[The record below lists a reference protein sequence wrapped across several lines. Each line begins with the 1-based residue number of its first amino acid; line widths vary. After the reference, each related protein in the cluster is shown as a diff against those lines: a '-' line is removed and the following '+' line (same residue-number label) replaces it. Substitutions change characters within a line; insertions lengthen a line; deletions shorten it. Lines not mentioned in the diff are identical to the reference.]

1 MSKKYFSFILW
12 FIDCRYALK
21 KRIFVVWNLTMK
33 WSYKIFRAILVSL
46 LTLMILIPTTLY
58 VVMTLPPVQNKVKE
72 ISEKELRKLLNT
84 NVEIGSVIFTPFNR
98 VTLRNIVI
106 EDTKGDTAAYIKR
119 LGAGINLRELINN
132 QNIEINYTELIGLD
146 ARISKETPDA
156 PLNIQPIIDALK
168 PKEKNKPPTLFNLKI
183 NTVVVRNTQLKY
195 DIIAAEKDSM
205 KLDFNHLHIYDFN
218 ADLKL
223 PRIKNDDFSIDIKRF
238 TLKEKS
244 GIELKSL
251 KGAFHIAS
259 YETAIK
265 GLELHMPN
273 SEIYISDITVN
284 YTDWNDLKQNYC
296 SIPLNFSIIPGSYI
310 SPRDLK
316 GLLPQLGKFN
326 NKIDLELFASGKVD
340 DIQLK
345 KLDISIDNDKMWLLC
360 RGKIQNITDKE
371 NATIDFPRINLHGY
385 GQDIATIVSYVSNI
399 SQKDKQTLSNLGK
412 TAINITAKG
421 SLKKAILN
429 GLISTSPGNAKIDIT
444 YNKSHNNSPI
454 KLAGKVSTENF
465 NIGQLISN
473 QQLGNIG
480 LKTEFNAS
488 IANSKINGS
497 FLGDIS
503 HLQFKNYTYQ
513 GIKTFFDLEDKKIN
527 GSLIINDSNIDMVMA
542 GEALLNE
549 KAPLLD
555 LHIDANDISLYNLNL
570 LNKYPEHHLSAT
582 VHAEYNGTNI
592 NDAIASL
599 SVNGLKFI
607 TPSQEGIN
615 IENINIELN
624 NQNTPQHITLNSDII
639 DGEVEGCYDFASL
652 THSAKDII
660 SHYLPSLISAEC
672 IEKTINEKETE
683 ILNDFN
689 INFTIKDNNEILDFI
704 NAPVRLIHPIK
715 ITGGMNHIAHKM
727 NLEID
732 APYLQQK
739 NKLVKNTHLSVNID
753 KNNNLCQFH
762 GTTIM
767 PTKKGETL
775 VNLKCNGLND
785 RIDTKI
791 DWDINNTRAFNGNI
805 MFSSLFQRNEDN
817 TLFTNI
823 NIHPSELVFNDTA
836 WTVNPAHI
844 VVNKDITVSGFDAYR
859 DNQYIKINGKAS
871 ANPDDQICLELL
883 DVNLDYIFETLAINN
898 VAFGGNAT
906 GTFYASNL
914 FSKEPRLSTPGLKV
928 DKLSYN
934 YSVLGDAIIESH
946 WDADNKG
953 VAINADISQS
963 NGCKSYINGAIFPMN
978 DSLDLKFKTQ
988 KINVGFMQPF
998 MSAFAK
1004 DVSGYASGN
1013 ARLWGKF
1020 KTIDM
1025 TGDIYAEDLR
1035 LKIDFTNTYY
1045 TTSDS
1050 IHLKPGYIG
1059 FKDVKLTDAYGNN
1072 ALLGGYLKHT
1082 CFKRPEFEF
1091 NITKARNFLSYDET
1105 PERNPIWHGRIF
1117 GNGEASVKG
1126 KPGEVN
1132 IMVDMTTAP
1141 KSTFTFVLSDQ
1152 LEANEYTFITFRDR
1166 DKLNGVNITPVDSS
1180 LIKVRELE
1188 ERIAQAQMQSTSA
1201 TKYTLDIQ
1209 VDATPEAEMILV
1221 MDPIG
1226 GDRIKARGD
1235 GELHLIYDSDNEN
1248 DIFLSG
1254 KYMIEEGKYNFT
1266 LQDIIVKEF
1275 IINNE
1280 SSITFNGDPYAAIL
1294 DVEAAYALN
1303 ANLTDLDESFAE
1315 DKDLARTNIPVHAII
1330 LVNGD
1335 MRQPSIDFKLR
1346 FPSLTDNNV
1355 ENKVNSII
1363 STKDMMNRQIIY
1375 LLALNRFY
1383 TPEYMSST
1391 TKGNELASVASSTI
1405 SSQLSSML
1413 GELSDNWSISPN
1425 FRSDK
1430 GDFSDVEV
1438 DLALSS
1444 RLLNNRLLFNGNFGY
1459 RDKTMNDNTF
1469 VGDFDIEYLLN
1480 RGGNIR
1486 LKAYNRYNDQN
1497 YYLKSAT
1504 TTQGVGIVFRRDF
1517 DKMFNFLNIKKDK
1530 PSDNSNDSIAPA
1542 DSINRKIQPVIIP
1555 ERK

>member
-1 MSKKYFSFILW
+1 
-12 FIDCRYALK
+12 
-21 KRIFVVWNLTMK
+21 
-33 WSYKIFRAILVSL
+33 
-46 LTLMILIPTTLY
+46 
-58 VVMTLPPVQNKVKE
+58 MTLPPVQNKVKE
-72 ISEKELRKLLNT
+72 ISESELHKLLNT
-84 NVEIGSVIFTPFNR
+84 NIQIGSVIFSPFNR
-98 VTLRNIVI
+98 ITLRNIVI
-106 EDTKGDTAAYIKR
+106 EDAKGDTAAYIKR
-119 LGAGINLRELINN
+119 LGAGINIRELINN

-168 PKEKNKPPTLFNLKI
+168 PKEKNKPSTLFDLKI
-183 NTVVVRNTQLKY
+183 NTVVIRNTQLKY
-195 DIIAAEKDSM
+195 DIISTKKDST
-205 KLDFNHLHIYDFN
+205 KLDPNHLHIYDFN
-218 ADLKL
+218 ADLRL
-223 PRIKNDDFSIDIKRF
+223 PRIKNDDFTIDLKRF
-238 TLKEKS
+238 ALKEKS
-244 GIELKSL
+244 GIELSSL
-251 KGAFHIAS
+251 KGFFHIAS
-259 YETAIK
+259 YETSIK
-265 GLELHMPN
+265 GFELLMPN
-273 SEIYISDITVN
+273 SELYLSDITVN
-284 YTDWNDLKQNYC
+284 YTDWNDLKQNYR
-296 SIPLNFSIIPGSYI
+296 SIPLNLSIIPGSYI
-310 SPRDLK
+310 TPTDLT
-316 GLLPQLGKFN
+316 GILPLFEKFN
-326 NKIDLELFASGKVD
+326 NRIDLELFASGTVN

-360 RGKIQNITDKE
+360 RGKIQNITDRE
-371 NATIDFPRINLHGY
+371 NATLDFPRINLHGY
-385 GQDIATIVSYVSNI
+385 GQDIAAIATNLINI
-399 SQKDKQTLSNLGK
+399 SPKDKQTISNLGK
-412 TAINITAKG
+412 TAININAKG
-421 SLKKAILN
+421 NLKNALLN
-429 GLISTSPGNAKIDIT
+429 GIISTSPGNAKIDIT
-444 YNKSHNNSPI
+444 YSKSHNNSPI
-454 KLAGKVSTENF
+454 QLSGRVSTENF
-465 NIGQLISN
+465 NIGQLIDN
-473 QQLGNIG
+473 RLLGNIG
-480 LKTEFNAS
+480 LNTEFNAS
-488 IANSKINGS
+488 ISKSKINGS
-497 FLGDIS
+497 FAGDIS

-513 GIKTFFDLEDKKIN
+513 GIETLFDLEDKKIN
-527 GSLIINDSNIDMVMA
+527 GSLIVNDSNIDMVIA
-542 GEALLNE
+542 GEAIFND
-549 KAPLLD
+549 KTPSLD
-555 LHIDANDISLYNLNL
+555 IHIEANDVSPYNLNL
-570 LNKYPEHHLSAT
+570 INKYPKHHLST
-582 VHAEYNGTNI
+582 TMHAEYNGTDFNNAIANLSI
-592 NDAIASL
+592 NDF
-599 SVNGLKFI
+599 KFI
-607 TPSQEGIN
+607 TQKQNGIN

-624 NQNTPQHITLNSDII
+624 NQSSPQYISLNSDII
-639 DGEVEGCYDFASL
+639 DGEVEGNYDFSSL
-652 THSAKDII
+652 AHSAKDII

-672 IEKTINEKETE
+672 IEATHNKKEQKR
-683 ILNDFN
+683 LNDFN
-689 INFTIKDNNEILDFI
+689 FNFTIKDNNEVLDFF

-715 ITGGMNHIAHKM
+715 IAGAMNHLAHKM
-727 NLEID
+727 NLD
-732 APYLQQK
+732 VDVPYLQQK
-739 NKLVKNTHLSVNID
+739 NKLIKDTRLSVNVD
-753 KNNNLCQFH
+753 KSNNLCQLFA
-762 GTTIM
+762 TTKM
-767 PTKKGETL
+767 PSKKGETL
-775 VNLKCNGLND
+775 VNLRCNGEND
-785 RIDTKI
+785 RVDTKI
-791 DWDINNTRAFNGNI
+791 DWDINNTRSFNGNI

-823 NIHPSELVFNDTA
+823 NIHPSKLVFNDTA
-836 WTVNPAHI
+836 WTVSPAHI
-844 VVNKDITVSGFDAYR
+844 VVNNKNVTVSGFDAYR

-871 ANPDDQICLELL
+871 ENPDDEICLQLL

-914 FSKEPRLSTPGLKV
+914 FSKEPRLSTSGLKV
-928 DKLSYN
+928 DQLSYN

-946 WDADNKG
+946 WDAENKG

-963 NGCKSYINGAIFPMN
+963 NGYKSYINGAIFPMN

-988 KINVGFMQPF
+988 KINVGFMLPF

-1004 DVSGYASGN
+1004 EVSGYASGD

-1025 TGDIYAEDLR
+1025 TGDIYAENLK

-1045 TTSDS
+1045 TATDS

-1091 NITKARNFLSYDET
+1091 NITKAHNFLSYDET

-1132 IMVDMTTAP
+1132 IIVDMNTAP

-1166 DKLNGVNITPVDSS
+1166 DKLNSVNSSPVDST

-1188 ERIAQAQMQSTSA
+1188 DRIAQTQKQSTSK

-1209 VDATPEAEMILV
+1209 VDANPDAEMILV
-1221 MDPIG
+1221 MDPVG

-1235 GELHLIYDSDNEN
+1235 GKLHLIYDSDNEK

-1254 KYMIEEGKYNFT
+1254 KYQIEEGKYNFT

-1275 IINNE
+1275 IINNT

-1303 ANLTDLDESFAE
+1303 ANLTDLDESFAQ

-1335 MRQPSIDFKLR
+1335 MRQPNIDFNLR
-1346 FPSLTDNNV
+1346 FPSITDNNI

-1459 RDKTMNDNTF
+1459 RDKTMNENAF
-1469 VGDFDIEYLLN
+1469 IGDFDIEYLLN
-1480 RGGNIR
+1480 RTGNIR

-1497 YYLKSAT
+1497 YYLKTAP

-1517 DKMFNFLNIKKDK
+1517 DKLFNFLNIRRVDK
-1530 PSDNSNDSIAPA
+1530 QENNNDSIVST
-1542 DSINRKIQPVIIP
+1542 DSTKVESQPIIIP

>member
-1 MSKKYFSFILW
+1 
-12 FIDCRYALK
+12 
-21 KRIFVVWNLTMK
+21 MK

-46 LTLMILIPTTLY
+46 LTLVILIPTTLY
-58 VVMTLPPVQNKVKE
+58 VVMTLPPIQNKAKE
-72 ISEKELRKLLNT
+72 IGERELHKLLNT
-84 NVEIGSVIFTPFNR
+84 NVKIGSIIFSPFNR

-106 EDTKGDTAAYIKR
+106 EDAKGDTAAYIKR
-119 LGAGINLRELINN
+119 LGAGINIREIINN

-146 ARISKETPDA
+146 ARISKEAPDA

-168 PKEKNKPPTLFNLKI
+168 PKEKNKPPTVFNLKI
-183 NTVVVRNTQLKY
+183 NTVVIRNTQLKY
-195 DIIAAEKDSM
+195 DIVNTEKDST
-205 KLDFNHLHIYDFN
+205 KLDTNHLHIYDFN
-218 ADLKL
+218 ADLQL
-223 PRIKNDDFSIDIKRF
+223 PRIKNDDFTVDIKRF
-238 TLKEKS
+238 ALKEKS
-244 GIELKSL
+244 GLELSSL
-251 KGAFHIAS
+251 KGLFHISS
-259 YETAIK
+259 YETLVK
-265 GLELHMPN
+265 GFELLMPN
-273 SEIYISDITVN
+273 SELYLSDITVN
-284 YTDWNDLKQNYC
+284 YTDWNDLKQNYH
-296 SIPLNFSIIPGSYI
+296 SIPLNLSIIPGSYI
-310 SPRDLK
+310 TPTDFK
-316 GLLPQLGKFN
+316 GLLPQLGRIN
-326 NKIDLELFASGKVD
+326 NRIDLELFASGTVN

-360 RGKIQNITDKE
+360 RGKIQNITNKE
-371 NATIDFPRINLHGY
+371 NAIIEFPRINLHGY
-385 GQDIATIVSYVSNI
+385 GQDIATIVSNFKNI
-399 SQKDKQTLSNLGK
+399 SPKDKQTISNLGK
-412 TAINITAKG
+412 TSININAKG
-421 SLKKAILN
+421 TLKKALLN
-429 GLISTSPGNAKIDIT
+429 GLISTSPGNAKINIT
-444 YNKSHNNSPI
+444 FNKSHNNSPI
-454 KLAGKVSTENF
+454 QLSGEVSTEDF
-465 NIGQLISN
+465 NIGQLIDN
-473 QQLGNIG
+473 QLLGNIG
-480 LKTEFNAS
+480 LNTEFNAS
-488 IANSKINGS
+488 IAKSKINGS
-497 FLGDIS
+497 FVGDIS
-503 HLQFKNYTYQ
+503 HFQFKNYTYQ
-513 GIKTFFDLEDKKIN
+513 GIKTLFDLDDKKIN
-527 GSLIINDSNIDMVMA
+527 GSLIVNDSNIDMVVA
-542 GEALLNE
+542 GEAMFND
-549 KAPLLD
+549 KTPSLD
-555 LHIDANDISLYNLNL
+555 IHIEANDIVPYNLNL
-570 LNKYPEHHLSAT
+570 LNKYPKHHLSTT
-582 VHAEYNGTNI
+582 VHAEYNGENF
-592 NDAIASL
+592 NNAIANL
-599 SVNGLKFI
+599 SVNDLKFI
-607 TPSQEGIN
+607 TQEQNGIN
-615 IENINIELN
+615 IKNINIELN
-624 NQNTPQHITLNSDII
+624 NQHTHQYISLNSDII
-639 DGEVEGCYDFASL
+639 DGEVEGCYDFSSL
-652 THSAKDII
+652 VHSAKDII

-672 IEKTINEKETE
+672 IEATHNEKEHKR
-683 ILNDFN
+683 LNDFN
-689 INFTIKDNNEILDFI
+689 FNFTIKDNNEILDFI

-715 ITGGMNHIAHKM
+715 IIGDMNHLAHKM
-727 NLEID
+727 NLDID
-732 APYLQQK
+732 VPYLQQK
-739 NKLVKNTHLSVNID
+739 NKLIKDTHLSVNID
-753 KNNNLCQFH
+753 KSNNLCQLFA
-762 GTTIM
+762 TTKI
-767 PTKKGETL
+767 PSKKGETL
-775 VNLKCNGLND
+775 VNLKCNGTND
-785 RIDTKI
+785 RVDTKI
-791 DWDINNTRAFNGNI
+791 DWAINNARGFNGDI
-805 MFSSLFQRNEDN
+805 MFSSLFQRNDDN

-823 NIHPSELVFNDTA
+823 NIHPSKLVFNDTA
-836 WTVNPAHI
+836 WTISPAHI
-844 VVNKDITVSGFDAYR
+844 VVNDKSVTVSGFDAYR

-871 ANPDDQICLELL
+871 ENPEDEICLQLL

-928 DKLSYN
+928 DQLSYN

-946 WDADNKG
+946 WDAEEKG

-963 NGCKSYINGAIFPMN
+963 NGYKSYINGAIFPMN
-978 DSLDLKFKTQ
+978 DSLDLKFRTQ
-988 KINVGFMQPF
+988 KINVGFMLPF

-1004 DVSGYASGN
+1004 EVNGYASGN

-1025 TGDIYAEDLR
+1025 TGDIYAEDLK

-1045 TTSDS
+1045 TATDS

-1105 PERNPIWHGRIF
+1105 PERNPIWYGRIF

-1132 IMVDMTTAP
+1132 IIVDMNTAP

-1166 DKLNGVNITPVDSS
+1166 DKLNSVNSSPVDST

-1188 ERIAQAQMQSTSA
+1188 DRIAQTQKQSTSK

-1209 VDATPEAEMILV
+1209 VDANPDAEMILV
-1221 MDPIG
+1221 MDPVG

-1235 GELHLIYDSDNEN
+1235 GKLHLIYDSDNEK

-1254 KYMIEEGKYNFT
+1254 KYQIEEGKYNFT

-1275 IINNE
+1275 IINNT

-1303 ANLTDLDESFAE
+1303 ANLTDLDESFAQ

-1335 MRQPSIDFKLR
+1335 MRQPNIDFNLR
-1346 FPSLTDNNV
+1346 FPSITDNNI

-1459 RDKTMNDNTF
+1459 RDKTMNENTF
-1469 VGDFDIEYLLN
+1469 IGDFDIEYLLN
-1480 RGGNIR
+1480 RAGNIR

-1497 YYLKSAT
+1497 YYLKTAP

-1517 DKMFNFLNIKKDK
+1517 DKIFNFLNTQKA
-1530 PSDNSNDSIAPA
+1530 NTQENNNDSIAPI
-1542 DSINRKIQPVIIP
+1542 DSTKLEIQPIIIP

>member
-1 MSKKYFSFILW
+1 
-12 FIDCRYALK
+12 
-21 KRIFVVWNLTMK
+21 
-33 WSYKIFRAILVSL
+33 
-46 LTLMILIPTTLY
+46 MILIPTTLY

-72 ISEKELRKLLNT
+72 IGERELHKLLNT
-84 NVEIGSVIFTPFNR
+84 NVKIGSVIFTPFNR

-106 EDTKGDTAAYIKR
+106 EDAKGDTAAYIKR
-119 LGAGINLRELINN
+119 LGTGINLRELINN

-146 ARISKETPDA
+146 VRISKETPDA
-156 PLNIQPIIDALK
+156 PFNIQPIIDALK
-168 PKEKNKPPTLFNLKI
+168 PKEKNKPKTLFNLKI
-183 NTVVVRNTQLKY
+183 NTVVIRNTQLKY
-195 DIIAAEKDSM
+195 DIITTEKDNS
-205 KLDFNHLHIYDFN
+205 KLDPNHLHIYEFN
-218 ADLKL
+218 ADLQL
-223 PRIKNDDFSIDIKRF
+223 PCIKNDDFTIDIKRF
-238 TLKEKS
+238 ALKERS
-244 GIELKSL
+244 GLELSSL
-251 KGAFHIAS
+251 KGFFHISS
-259 YETAIK
+259 YETSIK
-265 GLELHMPN
+265 GLELLMPN
-273 SEIYISDITVN
+273 SEIYLSDIAVN
-284 YTDWNDLKQNYC
+284 YTDWNDLKQNYR
-296 SIPLNFSIIPGSYI
+296 SIPLNLSIIPGSYVTP
-310 SPRDLK
+310 SDLK
-316 GLLPQLGKFN
+316 GLLPKLEKID

-360 RGKIQNITDKE
+360 RGKIQNITNKE
-371 NATIDFPRINLHGY
+371 NLTIDFPRINLHGY
-385 GQDIATIVSYVSNI
+385 GQDIATIVANFKNI
-399 SQKDKQTLSNLGK
+399 SAKDKQTISNLGK

-421 SLKKAILN
+421 NLKKALLN

-444 YNKSHNNSPI
+444 YNKDHNNSPI
-454 KLAGKVSTENF
+454 KLSGKVSTENF
-465 NIGQLISN
+465 NIGQLIN
-473 QQLGNIG
+473 NKLLGNIG
-480 LKTEFNAS
+480 VNTEFNAS
-488 IANSKINGS
+488 IAKSKINGY

-503 HLQFKNYTYQ
+503 HFQFKSYTYQ
-513 GIKTFFDLEDKKIN
+513 GIKTLFDLENKKVN
-527 GSLIINDSNIDMVMA
+527 GSLIINDNNIDMVIA

-549 KAPLLD
+549 KAPIFD
-555 LHIDANDISLYNLNL
+555 LHIEANDIALYNLNL
-570 LNKYPEHHLSAT
+570 IDKYPEYHLSAT
-582 VHAEYNGTNI
+582 AHAEYNGTSF
-592 NDAIASL
+592 NDAIANL
-599 SVNGLKFI
+599 SVNSLKFI
-607 TPSQEGIN
+607 SPSQDGIE
-615 IENINIELN
+615 IDNINIELN
-624 NQNTPQHITLNSDII
+624 NQNTPQYISLNSDIV
-639 DGEVEGCYDFASL
+639 DGEVEGSYDFTSL
-652 THSAKDII
+652 VHSAKDIV

-672 IEKTINEKETE
+672 IETMSYEKEKKS
-683 ILNDFN
+683 LNDFN
-689 INFTIKDNNEILDFI
+689 FNFTIKDNNEILDLI

-715 ITGGMNHIAHKM
+715 ITGDMNHLAHKM
-727 NLEID
+727 NLIID
-732 APYLQQK
+732 VPYLQQK
-739 NKLVKNTHLSVNID
+739 NKLIKDTRLSVNID
-753 KNNNLCQFH
+753 KDKDMCQLFA
-762 GTTIM
+762 TTKM
-767 PTKKGETL
+767 PSKKGETL
-775 VNLKCNGLND
+775 VNLKCNGVND

-817 TLFTNI
+817 TLFSNI
-823 NIHPSELVFNDTA
+823 NIHPSKLVFNDTA
-836 WTVNPAHI
+836 WTISPAHI
-844 VVNKDITVSGFDAYR
+844 VVNNKDITVSGFDAYR

-871 ANPDDQICLELL
+871 ENPDDEICLQLL

-928 DKLSYN
+928 DQLSYN
-934 YSVLGDAIIESH
+934 YSVLGNAIIESH
-946 WDADNKG
+946 WDAEEKG

-988 KINVGFMQPF
+988 KINVGFMLPF

-1004 DVSGYASGN
+1004 EVSGYASGN

-1025 TGDIYAEDLR
+1025 TGDIYAEDLK

-1045 TTSDS
+1045 TATDS
-1050 IHLKPGYIG
+1050 VHLKPGYIG
-1059 FKDVKLTDAYGNN
+1059 FKDVELTDAYGNN

-1091 NITKARNFLSYDET
+1091 NITKAHNFLSYDET

-1132 IMVDMTTAP
+1132 ITVDMATAP

-1152 LEANEYTFITFRDR
+1152 LEANEYTFITFRDK
-1166 DKLNGVNITPVDSS
+1166 DKLNGNNIESVDST
-1180 LIKVRELE
+1180 LIKVKELE
-1188 ERIAQAQMQSTSA
+1188 ERIAQAQKQSTST

-1254 KYMIEEGKYNFT
+1254 RYMIEEGKYNFT

-1275 IINNE
+1275 IINNT

-1303 ANLTDLDESFAE
+1303 ANLTDLDESFAQ
-1315 DKDLARTNIPVHAII
+1315 DKDLTRTNVPVHAII

-1335 MRQPSIDFKLR
+1335 MRQPNIDFKLR
-1346 FPSLTDNNV
+1346 FPSMTNNNV

-1459 RDKTMNDNTF
+1459 RDKTMNENTF
-1469 VGDFDIEYLLN
+1469 IGDFDIEYLLN
-1480 RGGNIR
+1480 RAGNIR

-1517 DKMFNFLNIKKDK
+1517 DKMFQFLRPKQTTNELEK
-1530 PSDNSNDSIAPA
+1530 A
-1542 DSINRKIQPVIIP
+1542 DSIHPIDSTKIETEPIVIP

>member
-1 MSKKYFSFILW
+1 
-12 FIDCRYALK
+12 
-21 KRIFVVWNLTMK
+21 MK
-33 WSYKIFRAILVSL
+33 WSYKILRAILVSL
-46 LTLMILIPTTLY
+46 LTLVILIPTTLY
-58 VVMTLPPVQNKVKE
+58 VVMTIPPVQNKVKE
-72 ISEKELRKLLNT
+72 ISERELHKLLNT
-84 NVEIGSVIFTPFNR
+84 NVKIGSVIFTPFNR

-106 EDTKGDTAAYIKR
+106 EDAKGDTAAYIKR

-146 ARISKETPDA
+146 ARISKETPEA
-156 PLNIQPIIDALK
+156 PFNIQPIIDALK

-183 NTVVVRNTQLKY
+183 NTVVLRNTQLKY
-195 DIIAAEKDSM
+195 DIISAEKNNS
-205 KLDFNHLHIYDFN
+205 KLDPNHLHIYDFN
-218 ADLKL
+218 ADLQL
-223 PRIKNDDFSIDIKRF
+223 PCIKNDDFLIDIKRF
-238 TLKEKS
+238 ALKEQS
-244 GIELKSL
+244 GLELSSL
-251 KGAFHIAS
+251 KGLFHIAS
-259 YETAIK
+259 YETSIK
-265 GLELHMPN
+265 GFEFLMPN
-273 SEIYISDITVN
+273 SEIYLSDITLN
-284 YTDWNDLKQNYC
+284 YTDWNDLKQNYR
-296 SIPLNFSIIPGSYI
+296 SIPLNLSIIPGSYI
-310 SPRDLK
+310 SPSDLK
-316 GLLPQLGKFN
+316 GLLPQLGN
-326 NKIDLELFASGKVD
+326 LDNRVDLELFASGTVD

-371 NATIDFPRINLHGY
+371 NTTIDFPRINVHGY
-385 GQDIATIVSYVSNI
+385 GQDIASIVANFKNI
-399 SQKDKQTLSNLGK
+399 SNKDRQTISNLGK

-421 SLKKAILN
+421 SLKKALLK

-444 YNKSHNNSPI
+444 YNKRHNNSPI
-454 KLAGKVSTENF
+454 KLSGKVSTENF
-465 NIGQLISN
+465 NIGQLIN
-473 QQLGNIG
+473 NKLLGNVG
-480 LKTEFNAS
+480 VKTEFNAS

-503 HLQFKNYTYQ
+503 HFQFKNYTYQ
-513 GIKTFFDLEDKKIN
+513 GIKTLFDLEDQKIN
-527 GSLIINDSNIDMVMA
+527 GSLIIDDSNIDIVIA
-542 GEALLNE
+542 GEALLNN
-549 KAPLLD
+549 KAPILD
-555 LHIDANDISLYNLNL
+555 FHIEANDVALYKLNL

-582 VHAEYNGTNI
+582 AHAEYNGANF
-592 NDAIASL
+592 NDAIANL
-599 SVNGLKFI
+599 SVNELKFI
-607 TPSQEGIN
+607 SPSQDGIE
-615 IENINIELN
+615 IDNINIELN
-624 NQNTPQHITLNSDII
+624 NQISPQYISINSDII
-639 DGEVEGCYDFASL
+639 DGEVEGNYDFATL
-652 THSAKDII
+652 AHSVKDII
-660 SHYLPSLISAEC
+660 SHHLPALISAEC
-672 IEKTINEKETE
+672 IETTQNIKDPQ
-683 ILNDFN
+683 ILNNLNF
-689 INFTIKDNNEILDFI
+689 NFTIKDNNEILDFI
-704 NAPVRLIHPIK
+704 NAPIRLIHPIK
-715 ITGGMNHIAHKM
+715 ITGDMDHFAHKL
-727 NLEID
+727 NLDID

-739 NKLVKNTHLSVNID
+739 NKLIKSSHISVNVD
-753 KNNNLCQFH
+753 KNDDLCQFFA
-762 GTTIM
+762 TTIM

-785 RIDTKI
+785 RVDTKI
-791 DWDINNTRAFNGNI
+791 DWNINNAKAFNGNI
-805 MFSSLFQRNEDN
+805 MFSSLFQRNDDN

-823 NIHPSELVFNDTA
+823 NIHPSKLVFNDTT
-836 WTVNPAHI
+836 WTVSPAHI
-844 VVNKDITVSGFDAYR
+844 VVNDKNITVSGFDAYR

-914 FSKEPRLSTPGLKV
+914 FSKEPRLNTPGLKV
-928 DKLSYN
+928 DQLSYN

-946 WDADNKG
+946 WDPEEKG

-1025 TGDIYAEDLR
+1025 TGDLYAEDLK

-1045 TTSDS
+1045 TTTDS

-1059 FKDVKLTDAYGNN
+1059 FKDVKLTDAYGNT
-1072 ALLGGYLKHT
+1072 ALFGGYLKHT

-1105 PERNPIWHGRIF
+1105 PERNPIWYGRIF
-1117 GNGEASVKG
+1117 GNGQASVKG

-1132 IMVDMTTAP
+1132 IMVDMSTGP

-1166 DKLNGVNITPVDSS
+1166 DKLNGVNNTPVDST

-1188 ERIAQAQMQSTSA
+1188 ERIAQAQKQSAST

-1209 VDATPEAEMILV
+1209 VDANPDAEMTLV
-1221 MDPIG
+1221 MDPVG

-1254 KYMIEEGKYNFT
+1254 RYMIEEGKYNFT

-1280 SSITFNGDPYAAIL
+1280 SSITFNGDPYAATL
-1294 DVEAAYALN
+1294 DVEAVYTLN
-1303 ANLTDLDESFAE
+1303 ANLTDLDESFAQ
-1315 DKDLARTNIPVHAII
+1315 DKDLTRTNVPVHAII
-1330 LVNGD
+1330 LVDGD
-1335 MRQPSIDFKLR
+1335 MRQPNIDFKLR
-1346 FPSLTDNNV
+1346 FPSMTNNNV

-1459 RDKTMNDNTF
+1459 RDKTMNENTF
-1469 VGDFDIEYLLN
+1469 IGDFDIEYLLN
-1480 RGGNIR
+1480 RAGNVR

-1517 DKMFNFLNIKKDK
+1517 DKIFNFLNTSKKNTQ
-1530 PSDNSNDSIAPA
+1530 DNLNDSIAPS
-1542 DSINRKIQPVIIP
+1542 DSSKLEIQPIVIP